1 MLFIEKPK
9 QFRNKKAIVKGV
21 PMNKAAEFL
30 RKDDPLLLL
39 VDVQKTL
46 LDPCVRN
53 KELLKNCR
61 ALIEVSKV
69 FGIPVIFT
77 THNAEKLGGFVEELL
92 DMVDSP
98 TVLNKVEFSCLEN
111 EHIKK
116 VIESLGRKTIILAG
130 IESHV
135 CIFHTGANALRLGYR
150 VDLVTDAVS
159 SRSEENRLVGIKRLE
174 QAGAI
179 MSSTEMV
186 IFELLNRAGTDEFRK
201 LLPLL
206 KTL

>member
-1 MLFIEKPK
+1 
-9 QFRNKKAIVKGV
+9 
-21 PMNKAAEFL
+21 MNKAAEFL
-30 RKDDPLLLL
+30 QRDDSILLL

-46 LDPCVRN
+46 LDPCVRSE
-53 KELLKNCR
+53 ELKKNCQ

-69 FGIPVIFT
+69 FKIPVIFT
-77 THNAEKLGGFVEELL
+77 THNAEKLGGFIPELVNMVE
-92 DMVDSP
+92 VP
-98 TVLNKVEFSCLEN
+98 TVINKVEFSCFQNEN
-111 EHIKK
+111 IKRA
-116 VIESLGRKTIILAG
+116 VETLGRRTVILAG

-135 CIFHTGANALRLGYR
+135 CIFHTGAHALRLGYR

-159 SRSEENRLVGIKRLE
+159 SRSEENRLTGIKRLE

-186 IFELLNRAGTDEFRK
+186 IFELLNRAGTEEFRK

>member
-1 MLFIEKPK
+1 
-9 QFRNKKAIVKGV
+9 
-21 PMNKAAEFL
+21 MNKAAEFL
-30 RKDDPLLLL
+30 KRDDCILLL

-53 KELLKNCR
+53 EILKRNCQ
-61 ALIEVSKV
+61 ALIEVAKV
-69 FGIPVIFT
+69 FQIPIVFT
-77 THNAEKLGGFVEELL
+77 THNAEKLGGFHPELIGMVENPL
-92 DMVDSP
+92 
-98 TVLNKVEFSCLEN
+98 VLNKVEFSCFEN
-111 EHIKK
+111 EGIRKA
-116 VIESLGRKTIILAG
+116 IESLGRKTILLAG

-150 VDLVTDAVS
+150 VDLITDAVS
-159 SRSEENRLVGIKRLE
+159 SRSEDNKLIGIKRLE
-174 QAGAI
+174 QAGAV

-186 IFELLNRAGTDEFRK
+186 IFELLNRAGTEEFRK

>member
-1 MLFIEKPK
+1 MS
-9 QFRNKKAIVKGV
+9 R
-21 PMNKAAEFL
+21 AAEFL
-30 RKDDPLLLL
+30 KRDDSILLL

-46 LDPCVRN
+46 LDPCVRREDL
-53 KELLKNCR
+53 KKNCR
-61 ALIEVSKV
+61 ALIETSKV
-69 FGIPVIFT
+69 FQIPIIFT
-77 THNAEKLGGFVEELL
+77 TNNAEKLGGFLPELVEMAK
-92 DMVDSP
+92 DPV
-98 TVLNKVEFSCLEN
+98 VINKFEFSCFEN
-111 EHIKK
+111 EEI
-116 VIESLGRKTIILAG
+116 RKTIDSLQRKTVILAG

-135 CIFHTGANALRLGYR
+135 CIFHTGAHALRLGYR

-159 SRSEENRLVGIKRLE
+159 SRSEENRLIGIKRLE

-186 IFELLNRAGTDEFRK
+186 IFELLNRAGTEEFRK

>member
-1 MLFIEKPK
+1 
-9 QFRNKKAIVKGV
+9 
-21 PMNKAAEFL
+21 MNRAVEFL
-30 RKDDPLLLL
+30 QKNDCILLL

-46 LDPCVRN
+46 LEPCVRSDQ
-53 KELLKNCR
+53 LTKNCA
-61 ALIEVSKV
+61 ALIEVAKV
-69 FGIPVIFT
+69 FHIPIVFS
-77 THNAEKLGGFVEELL
+77 THNAEKLGGFLPELL
-92 DMVDSP
+92 SMVENPS
-98 TVLNKVEFSCLEN
+98 VLNKVEFSCFEN
-111 EHIKK
+111 EGIRKA
-116 VIESLGRKTIILAG
+116 IESLGRKTIILAG

-174 QAGAI
+174 QAGAVL
-179 MSSTEMV
+179 SSTEMV

-206 KTL
+206 KRL